1 MKIGVNARKSGPQ
14 NEIQRKNRRDSVY
27 ELFFEKCKTKVEIA
41 KSLGVSRNT
50 IESDV
55 KFLLNEIGENLNY
68 SSIIENFAKQI
79 ELMDVQRSRLFSQLE
94 ELSPEN
100 RIKVEKM
107 ILDSNVK
114 TANIYSKILPN
125 MEKNPIISEEEF
137 SRVIR
142 DICLGKNS
150 EFRNYM
156 QTNQIHKAIYI
167 ATYKDQ
173 SYINQFFKMMLNR
186 GLEYFHENYDQGYM
200 VFTYKIHEFAYA
212 KNIITKTEI
221 NKINKIFDEKMAESE
236 RLEALMIKNR
246 RTEDIENE
254 IDPPRWKFNW

>member
-1 MKIGVNARKSGPQ
+1 MNTHANTRKSGPQ
-14 NEIQRKNRRDSVY
+14 NKIQRKNRRDSVY

-125 MEKNPIISEEEF
+125 MEKSPIISDEEF
-137 SRVIR
+137 TRVIR

-150 EFRNYM
+150 EFKEHM
-156 QTNQIHKAIYI
+156 IESQIYNAIFH
-167 ATYKDQ
+167 ATKKDY
-173 SYINQFFKMMLNR
+173 SFIREFVRIMKIK
-186 GLEYFHENYDQGYM
+186 GLGYFEKSEGLSITLEL
-200 VFTYKIHEFAYA
+200 FKIHEFAHSI
-212 KNIITKTEI
+212 NIISKSELE
-221 NKINKIFDEKMAESE
+221 KINKKFEDQFEEIERAERIREMSE
-236 RLEALMIKNR
+236 SKYSKDYSWAN
-246 RTEDIENE
+246 
-254 IDPPRWKFNW
+254 